1 MSQSGADHER
11 MVPSADRDP
20 AAVLPARSDPAGDL
34 AERFGERLRL
44 FALRR
49 VRDAATAEDVAQ
61 ETLRRV
67 ADALR
72 AGRVANLDALP
83 GFVFQTGRHVC
94 LEQQRAAGREER
106 ALRRLGASSD
116 ETAPVPDALAMLIG
130 EERRVAVRRALA
142 ALDDDDRTLLRQVYF
157 DQLDSAEMARRLGV
171 TAGAFRVRKHRALRR
186 LAVLLGDADAR
197 NDLTDPAT

>member
-1 MSQSGADHER
+1 MSHSGADHER
-11 MVPSADRDP
+11 MLPSTDRDP
-20 AAVLPARSDPAGDL
+20 AAVLPAGSDPAADL

-49 VRDAATAEDVAQ
+49 VRDAAAAEDVAQ

-94 LEQQRAAGREER
+94 LERQRAAGREER
-106 ALRRLGASSD
+106 ALRRLGASTV
-116 ETAPVPDALAMLIG
+116 EAAPAPDALAMLIG
-130 EERRVAVRRALA
+130 EERRVAVHRALS
-142 ALDDDDRTLLRQVYF
+142 ALDPDDRALLRQVYF
-157 DQLDSAEMARRLGV
+157 DQLDSAQIAHRLGV

-186 LAVLLGDADAR
+186 LGALLGDADAR
-197 NDLTDPAT
+197 NDLANPAT